1 VSRPSEF
8 YLAQVNVALAA
19 ARFDAPAMAGMVS
32 RIAEINALAE
42 RSPGFV
48 WRFHNPPGFDWLASF
63 ADYFE
68 AFEPERIFFNMSVW
82 ENVEDLRRYVFE
94 TAHVELL
101 RGKEAW
107 MLPAH
112 RPHLA
117 LWWIP
122 GTRLPTVEESRQRLA
137 FLARPGPT
145 REAFSFAKPFPP
157 PVDVTSIPDAR
168 QA

>member
-1 VSRPSEF
+1 MSGETGF
-8 YLAQVNVALAA
+8 CLAQANVALAA
-19 ARFDAPAMAGMVS
+19 ARFDSPTMAGMVS
-32 RIAEINALAE
+32 RLTEINALAE

-48 WRFHNPPGFDWLASF
+48 WRFQNPPGFDWLAPF
-63 ADYFE
+63 ADYFD

-107 MLPAH
+107 MLPAL
-112 RPHLA
+112 RPHLV

-122 GTRLPTVEESRQRLA
+122 STRLPTVEEGRQRLA
-137 FLARPGPT
+137 LLARRGPT

-157 PVDVTSIPDAR
+157 PVDVTSIPDSR